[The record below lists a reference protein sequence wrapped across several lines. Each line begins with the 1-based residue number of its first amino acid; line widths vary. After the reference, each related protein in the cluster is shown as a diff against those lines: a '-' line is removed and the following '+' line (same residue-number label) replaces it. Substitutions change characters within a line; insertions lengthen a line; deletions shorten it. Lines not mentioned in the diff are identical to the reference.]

1 VESAKASSEY
11 IFAELEKVRRE
22 RESENLAKSLEEARR
37 DIRLHLKQ
45 NSDKLDPVDPKTVE
59 GYVLPRPLKK
69 GDEVILINIGQK
81 GILLSDPDKSG
92 NVTVQ
97 AGIIKTKTNTKNL
110 MLIDGVKVTFT
121 DKNGR
126 KMPVKSAGDKAV
138 AAFSPEL
145 DLRGNYADDAC
156 FLLDKYLDDARR
168 AGVTQVRIIHGKGTG
183 ALRRAVTD
191 FLRRDARVASVRCGT
206 WGEGDTGVAVAEL
219 K

>member
-1 VESAKASSEY
+1 MEQ
-11 IFAELEKVRRE
+11 
-22 RESENLAKSLEEARR
+22 ARR

-45 NSDKLDPVDPKTVE
+45 NSDSLDPVDPKTAE
-59 GYVLPRPLKK
+59 NYVLPRPLKK
-69 GDEVILINIGQK
+69 GDEVILVNIGKK
-81 GILLSDPDKSG
+81 GVLLSDPDGSG

-97 AGIIKTKTNTKNL
+97 AGIINMKTNIKNL

-121 DKNGR
+121 DKNG
-126 KMPVKSAGDKAV
+126 KKAPVKSVGDRMASS
-138 AAFSPEL
+138 FSPEL

-156 FLLDKYLDDARR
+156 FLLDRYLDDAQR

-206 WGEGDTGVAVAEL
+206 VGEGDTGVAVAEL